1 MNETL
6 FYRNYFSTYSWCY
19 CDRNILGAQWLS
31 WWIVF
36 ILAVLCFIPLTSF
49 LVRCVGEY
57 ACCDFRDFVW
67 AFKQEINPISESK
80 KESENNN
87 RFM

>member
-1 MNETL
+1 MKH
-6 FYRNYFSTYSWCY
+6 YFIGT
-19 CDRNILGAQWLS
+19 ILALIVGAIATGIFWVLQWLS

-49 LVRCVGEY
+49 FVRCVDEY

-67 AFKQEINPISESK
+67 AIKQEFKSK
-80 KESENNN
+80 NEPENNN
-87 RFM
+87 RIM

>member
-1 MNETL
+1 MKH
-6 FYRNYFSTYSWCY
+6 YFIGT
-19 CDRNILGAQWLS
+19 ILAVIVGAIATGIFWVLQWIS

-49 LVRCVGEY
+49 LVRCVDEY

-87 RFM
+87 RIM